1 MPQMNGVYIAEVNFS
16 CLISKPTCTLE
27 ETENSQKKT
36 VNSWVS
42 EQKFL
47 SSNPSEPGMQ

>member
-16 CLISKPTCTLE
+16 SLIRKPTCTSE
-27 ETENSQKKT
+27 ETENTQNKT
-36 VNSWVS
+36 INSWVY

-47 SSNPSEPGMQ
+47 SRNPSESGM